1 MELAPSQ
8 GSNPEAEESIT
19 QLMAL
24 PASLVYSPH
33 PSSAPT
39 TSRERPRGPTVPM
52 TLRLLLFYL
61 SSQEEASGSFFV
73 EARGGSIHAVG
84 VRSTSPCHTP
94 PPHPSPSTFLIRFW
108 GWSEVVSRE
117 LAVEPELIACQPRSY
132 APCQAGTPSPDPSH
146 TNGWNRGLGRHLLCL
161 QPALLPGVL
170 LPPLLL
176 S

>member
-39 TSRERPRGPTVPM
+39 TSREHPRGPTVPM

-84 VRSTSPCHTP
+84 VSRKFGVVP
-94 PPHPSPSTFLIRFW
+94 PYARHQHHSCQPGSPSACCSTGQIHLSLPHSSSTPIPIYLPHSLL
-108 GWSEVVSRE
+108 GVV
-117 LAVEPELIACQPRSY
+117 
-132 APCQAGTPSPDPSH
+132 G
-146 TNGWNRGLGRHLLCL
+146 GGL
-161 QPALLPGVL
+161 
-170 LPPLLL
+170 
-176 S
+176 